1 MLHAAGHKGDG
12 PPRPSRRRMSYK
24 GKRILAI
31 VPARGGVQRIPRK
44 NLAPLRG
51 KPLIYY
57 AIRNGQQCPYVT
69 TTVVSTED
77 SEIARVAEELG
88 SLVIPRPA
96 RLSQP
101 ETKTEPV
108 LVHNVNVLKEQGE
121 AYDAVLLLQPTT
133 PFRKTAT
140 LSKTIEIFFEKNADS
155 VVTVAPV
162 PAKFNPYKG
171 GTIEDGLLRPFSSKS
186 GMIRRDQDAP
196 VLYMRNG
203 QVYVSKTSLI
213 EQGRLFGE
221 RCVPYVMDEEFIVNI
236 DDYSDLALA
245 EFLVDKDYL
254 QLEE

>member
-1 MLHAAGHKGDG
+1 
-12 PPRPSRRRMSYK
+12 MSYK

-44 NLAPLRG
+44 NLAPLKG

-57 AIRNGQQCPYVT
+57 AIRNGQQCSYVT

-88 SLVIPRPA
+88 SLVVPRPA

-108 LVHNVNVLKEQGE
+108 LVYTVNVLKEQGK

-140 LSKTIEIFFEKNADS
+140 LSRAIEVFFERPQTS
-155 VVTVAPV
+155 TVSSAI
-162 PAKFNPYKG
+162 NS
-171 GTIEDGLLRPFSSKS
+171 TLLP
-186 GMIRRDQDAP
+186 P
-196 VLYMRNG
+196 
-203 QVYVSKTSLI
+203 
-213 EQGRLFGE
+213 
-221 RCVPYVMDEEFIVNI
+221 
-236 DDYSDLALA
+236 
-245 EFLVDKDYL
+245 
-254 QLEE
+254 

>member
-1 MLHAAGHKGDG
+1 
-12 PPRPSRRRMSYK
+12 MSYK
-24 GKRILAI
+24 SKRILAI

-44 NLAPLRG
+44 NLAPLKG

-77 SEIARVAEELG
+77 SEIARIAEELG

-108 LVHNVNVLKEQGE
+108 LVYTVEALKQQGKT
-121 AYDAVLLLQPTT
+121 YDAVIVLQPTT

-140 LSKTIEIFFEKNADS
+140 LSRAIELFFERDADS
-155 VVTVAPV
+155 VVTVSPV

-171 GTIEDGLLRPFSSKS
+171 GTIENGLLKPFSSET

-203 QVYVSKTSLI
+203 QVYVARTTLI
-213 EQGRLFGE
+213 EEGRLFGE
-221 RCVPYVMDEEFIVNI
+221 RCVPHVLDDEFIVNI
-236 DDYSDLALA
+236 DDHSDLALA
-245 EFLVDKDYL
+245 EFLVDKGYL

>member
-1 MLHAAGHKGDG
+1 M
-12 PPRPSRRRMSYK
+12 
-24 GKRILAI
+24 
-31 VPARGGVQRIPRK
+31 
-44 NLAPLRG
+44 
-51 KPLIYY
+51 
-57 AIRNGQQCPYVT
+57 
-69 TTVVSTED
+69 
-77 SEIARVAEELG
+77 
-88 SLVIPRPA
+88 
-96 RLSQP
+96 
-101 ETKTEPV
+101 
-108 LVHNVNVLKEQGE
+108 
-121 AYDAVLLLQPTT
+121 
-133 PFRKTAT
+133 
-140 LSKTIEIFFEKNADS
+140 TIEIFFEKNADS

-171 GTIEDGLLRPFSSKS
+171 GTIEDGLLRPFSSKT

>member
-1 MLHAAGHKGDG
+1 
-12 PPRPSRRRMSYK
+12 MSYK

-108 LVHNVNVLKEQGE
+108 LVHTVNVLKEQGE